1 MCVIRP
7 QRYVTL
13 SQPMLLNRPLMIL
26 FNRCI
31 RGTSETK
38 PMKPLFPLILTLLFV
53 PACRRRTP
61 HKVRRPKPCR
71 LSRSIS
77 AHGAAAQRPWSRNWA
92 RLNLRVLVQAYS
104 FTNVQI
110 AKALVDAHK
119 RGVKVEGVETGTQLV
134 SEPLQPLRQPHQP
147 HRPGRQHHD
156 LDVQFAKPNDRADGF
171 AGQQLLCV

>member
-1 MCVIRP
+1 
-7 QRYVTL
+7 
-13 SQPMLLNRPLMIL
+13 
-26 FNRCI
+26 
-31 RGTSETK
+31 
-38 PMKPLFPLILTLLFV
+38 MKPLFPLILTLLFV
-53 PACRRRTP
+53 PACR
-61 HKVRRPKPCR
+61 
-71 LSRSIS
+71 
-77 AHGAAAQRPWSRNWA
+77 AQDAPQGPQAQTLPPIEVYFSPRGGCAEAVVKELGKAQST
-92 RLNLRVLVQAYS
+92 VLVQAYS

-171 AGQQLLCV
+171 AGQQLLFV